1 MLKKILGILLAGC
14 VLLGAA
20 GCSSSEAK
28 DVDLEALGSSVM
40 EKISFTS
47 QLTELTEN
55 VIGSFYAF
63 DSADVDDY
71 VVYVNGTGATAE
83 EVALFKAS
91 SAEAADRIYELAES
105 RIEDLKFQ
113 FENYVPAEMTKLN
126 DPVLIKDG
134 NYVFLGLSNDNEQM
148 KQLFNDALK

>member
-1 MLKKILGILLAGC
+1 MLKKVLGILLAGC
-14 VLLGAA
+14 MLLAVAGCGSSGDKNVDLDALGATI
-20 GCSSSEAK
+20 
-28 DVDLEALGSSVM
+28 M
-40 EKISFTS
+40 EKVTFTS
-47 QLTELTEN
+47 QLTKLTDS
-55 VIGSFYAF
+55 VVGSFYVF

-71 VVYVNGTGATAE
+71 VVYANGTGATAE

-91 SAEAADRIYELAES
+91 SSEAADRIYKLAQS

-126 DPVLIKDG
+126 DPVLVKQG

-148 KQLFNDALK
+148 KKLFNDALK